1 MSAMNWIV
9 VAILLGAS
17 LVLMV
22 LERRGVRTTLT
33 LDFKGDVKRET
44 RFIAQYGQLF
54 CSIIVAILLWQL
66 EQRPAARLAPLVMLG
81 AVFGVSV
88 LAMALKR
95 LLGRVR
101 PNRENAGRFL
111 GPGLKHDNARESF
124 PSSHSA
130 SAMAMSVVL
139 AHLYPPA
146 AITFYALAI
155 ACGAL
160 RYVLDAH
167 WPSDVLAGLAL
178 GMVAGSVAVMLYPM

>member
-1 MSAMNWIV
+1 MRSMNWIIV
-9 VAILLGAS
+9 TILLGAS
-17 LVLMV
+17 LTLMV
-22 LERRGVRTTLT
+22 MERRGVRTTLT
-33 LDFKGDVKRET
+33 LEFKGDVKRET

-66 EQRPAARLAPLVMLG
+66 DSRQVAPLVMLG

-88 LAMALKR
+88 LAMVLKR

-146 AITFYALAI
+146 AITLYALAF

-178 GMVAGSVAVMLYPM
+178 GLAVGSVAVMLYPM

>member
-1 MSAMNWIV
+1 MRSMNWIIV
-9 VAILLGAS
+9 TILLGAS
-17 LVLMV
+17 LTLMAM
-22 LERRGVRTTLT
+22 ERRGVRTTLT
-33 LDFKGDVKRET
+33 LEFKGDVKRET

-66 EQRPAARLAPLVMLG
+66 DRDRHPAAPWVMLG

-88 LAMALKR
+88 LAMVLKR

-146 AITFYALAI
+146 AITFYGLGF

-178 GMVAGSVAVMLYPM
+178 GIAAGNVAVMLYPM

>member
-1 MSAMNWIV
+1 MRSMNWIIV
-9 VAILLGAS
+9 TILLGAS
-17 LVLMV
+17 LTLMAM
-22 LERRGVRTTLT
+22 ERRGVRTTLT
-33 LDFKGDVKRET
+33 LEFKGDVKRET

-88 LAMALKR
+88 LAMVLKR
-95 LLGRVR
+95 MLGRVR

-139 AHLYPPA
+139 AWLYPPA
-146 AITFYALAI
+146 AITFYALAF

-178 GMVAGSVAVMLYPM
+178 GIAAGNVAIRLFLM

>member
-1 MSAMNWIV
+1 MPAMNWIV
-9 VAILLGAS
+9 MAMLLGAS
-17 LVLMV
+17 LVLMM
-22 LERRGVRTTLT
+22 LEWRGVRTTLS
-33 LDFKGDVKRET
+33 LEFKGDVKRET

-54 CSIIVAILLWQL
+54 CSIIVAVLLWQL
-66 EQRPAARLAPLVMLG
+66 DHRRGAPPVMLG

-88 LAMALKR
+88 LAMLLKR

-111 GPGLKHDNARESF
+111 GFSLKHNNYRESF

-139 AHLYPPA
+139 AQLYPPA
-146 AITFYALAI
+146 AVTFYVLAA

-167 WPSDVLAGLAL
+167 WPSDVLAGLAM
-178 GMVAGSVAVMLYPM
+178 GIAAGNLAVMLYPM

>member
-1 MSAMNWIV
+1 MPAMNWIV
-9 VAILLGAS
+9 VAILLGVS
-17 LVLMV
+17 LVLLV

-88 LAMALKR
+88 LAMSLKR

-111 GPGLKHDNARESF
+111 GPGLKHDNYRESF

-146 AITFYALAI
+146 AVTFYVLAF

>member
-1 MSAMNWIV
+1 MRSMNWIIV
-9 VAILLGAS
+9 TILLGAS
-17 LVLMV
+17 LTLMAM
-22 LERRGVRTTLT
+22 ERRGVRTTLT
-33 LDFKGDVKRET
+33 LEFKGDVKRET

-66 EQRPAARLAPLVMLG
+66 DSRQAAPLVMLG

-88 LAMALKR
+88 LAMVLKR

-101 PNRENAGRFL
+101 PNRESAGRFL

-146 AITFYALAI
+146 AVTFYLLAF

-178 GMVAGSVAVMLYPM
+178 GMAAGSVAVMLYPM